1 MSDAIKAAV
10 VGAFLGGIVV
20 LSMGAG
26 APFITGFQALG
37 LAGAPAFIA
46 FSATMAFVT
55 TGLQIMMAPSI
66 PSATNQNFG
75 TKVSSRSAN
84 APRKIIY
91 GECRVG
97 GTITHIETTGTT
109 NDVLHLFIAVAG
121 HTINSL
127 EKVIVNDTTLTL
139 GSDTSASTI
148 NSTTVNTVTHNNFT
162 NTENEQNFGSGRL
175 IRFTFNDGSQTSVNA
190 FAQAQL
196 GTTSVPNTHVFKD
209 VAYVYMQCVYDPEFL
224 SAVPNV
230 SFVVK
235 GKNVFDPRTGAI
247 ANSDAQRSNPAL
259 IIRDFISDT
268 TYGLKATSDEIN
280 DTTSAGGFAS
290 AANTCDQTVTLADNS
305 TTETRYTAN
314 GFADM
319 SGNGED
325 ILGALLSSM
334 AGSLTYANGKFNVF
348 AGANQSPSLTITDDD
363 VLADPSITTK
373 TATGEIFNTVKSAF
387 VDASNSFIVA
397 DAPVLQSSTF
407 LTQDTPSGETSA
419 NFVKT
424 MELKL
429 PFTTTHTMAERL
441 QKIALLHNRQTTSIS
456 LTVPLKFMQLQA
468 KDYVRVTNE
477 RMSFSS
483 KLFEVLT
490 VSFTI
495 LQTDD
500 NQILACKLDL
510 KEIESAV
517 YDFATNEYSTPIAQ
531 GSVINTGDNSV
542 PAPSSANRSQTATIE
557 GTTTKINITVTWT
570 NSTEIGIQ
578 GTEVQYKLSGDSNY
592 SSLLIGKSQT
602 VAVIPNVTVG
612 QTYNIRLRH
621 FTFDNVYSSVVALSD
636 LTITA
641 VTTAPSAP
649 SSVSV
654 ASDNPLLIGLSWTN
668 PNNSDLRAVKIYRKT
683 SNNTPTDDTDLVE
696 TIYGEPNAKSLFFF
710 GKHDGLSAGTVYHF
724 WLRAINHSGVHSAFT
739 TSVNGSFKNIVAGDV
754 DTTFSDTIAFKSN
767 LTDGATVISGSNIQ
781 TGTLNASNV
790 SVTNLSAANI
800 STGTLNAARIGDTTI
815 STAKIIDAN
824 ITTLKIANQAVS
836 VPATVQTSASTATT
850 QTNSHT
856 FSVSSD
862 DVSGGNTIQLVGWL
876 TFFSVHLDTGGSHI
890 DIKVN
895 GTQVATFYQNSSGG
909 VTPLINICASWSQS
923 VTSAGSYT
931 LQFDCRANFNRSSQ
945 STSGS
950 IGTYFFAKR

>member
-1 MSDAIKAAV
+1 
-10 VGAFLGGIVV
+10 
-20 LSMGAG
+20 
-26 APFITGFQALG
+26 
-37 LAGAPAFIA
+37 
-46 FSATMAFVT
+46 
-55 TGLQIMMAPSI
+55 
-66 PSATNQNFG
+66 
-75 TKVSSRSAN
+75 
-84 APRKIIY
+84 
-91 GECRVG
+91 
-97 GTITHIETTGTT
+97 
-109 NDVLHLFIAVAG
+109 
-121 HTINSL
+121 
-127 EKVIVNDTTLTL
+127 
-139 GSDTSASTI
+139 
-148 NSTTVNTVTHNNFT
+148 
-162 NTENEQNFGSGRL
+162 
-175 IRFTFNDGSQTSVNA
+175 
-190 FAQAQL
+190 
-196 GTTSVPNTHVFKD
+196 
-209 VAYVYMQCVYDPEFL
+209 
-224 SAVPNV
+224 
-230 SFVVK
+230 VVK
-235 GKNVFDPRTGAI
+235 GKNVYDPRTGAI
-247 ANSDAQRSNPAL
+247 SNSDAQRSNPAL

-268 TYGLKATSDEIN
+268 TYGLKATSSEIN
-280 DTTSAGGFAS
+280 DTTSAGGFAA

-305 TTETRYTAN
+305 TTETRFTAN
-314 GFADM
+314 GFSDM
-319 SGNGED
+319 SADGED
-325 ILGALLSSM
+325 ILGGLLSAM
-334 AGSLTYANGKFNVF
+334 AGSLTYANGQFNVF

-397 DAPVLQSSTF
+397 DAPVFQSSTF

-429 PFTTTHTMAERL
+429 PFTTTHTMAQRL

-456 LTVPLKFMQLQA
+456 LTVPLQFMQLQA

-490 VSFTI
+490 VSFTLI
-495 LQTDD
+495 QSDE
-500 NQILACKLDL
+500 NQILACQLEL

-517 YDFATNEYSTPIAQ
+517 YDFATNEYSTPITQ
-531 GSVINTGDNSV
+531 GTVVNTGDNSV
-542 PAPSSANRSQTATIE
+542 PTPSSASASQSATVE

-592 SSLLIGKSQT
+592 SSLLVGKSQS
-602 VAVIPNVTVG
+602 VATIPNVTVG

-641 VTTAPSAP
+641 VTAVPATPTNLA
-649 SSVSV
+649 V
-654 ASDNPLLIGLSWTN
+654 ASDNPLLIGISWTN
-668 PNNSDLRAVKIYRKT
+668 PSNTDLRAVKVYRKT
-683 SNNTPTDDTDLVE
+683 SDNTPSSDSDGLVE
-696 TIYGEPNAKSLFFF
+696 TIYGEPGQKSLFFF
-710 GKHDGLSAGTVYHF
+710 GKQDGLSAGTTYFF
-724 WLRAINHSGVHSAFT
+724 WVRAVNHSGVNSAFSS
-739 TSVNGSFKNIVAGDV
+739 SVSGSFKNIVAGDV
-754 DTTFSDTIAFKSN
+754 DTTFSNTIAFKSN

-856 FSVSSD
+856 FTVSSD

-931 LQFDCRANFNRSSQ
+931 LQFDCRANPNRSSQ